1 MAQKIIPCGG
11 WYIDGET
18 LTFDENKV
26 LSAVRGSAEGNYL
39 PLSGGTMEA
48 DAVIQGTDN
57 IEVSVGDTTQSA
69 VVGVTQN
76 GVTIEHNTNSEAD
89 SSIRAIDNAIE
100 IMANSTNI
108 TFNGTGVN
116 FNGANITGLA
126 SLTGQ
131 DSGEIAI
138 ETTLDMNNHNITNVN
153 DPQNAQDAAT
163 KNYVDTN
170 KPTNATTDVAGL
182 VKQSANVAEIVDVS
196 ASTTAETVAQ
206 TVNDLIQQLIAA
218 GIMSAT

>member
-1 MAQKIIPCGG
+1 MSQKIIPCGG
-11 WYIDGET
+11 WFIDGVT
-18 LTFDENKV
+18 LAFDENKV
-26 LSAVRGSAEGNYL
+26 LSVTNGGSGNYL
-39 PLSGGTMEA
+39 SLSGGTMEA
-48 DAVIQGTDN
+48 DAVIQGTND
-57 IEVSVGDTTQSA
+57 IEISVRDTTQSA
-69 VVGVTQN
+69 VVGVTQS

-116 FNGANITGLA
+116 FNGANVTGLA

-131 DSGEIAI
+131 DSNEIAI

-153 DPQNAQDAAT
+153 DPQNAQDVAT
-163 KNYVDTN
+163 KNYVDTS
-170 KPTNATTDVAGL
+170 KPTNATTSVTGL
-182 VKQSANVAEIVDVS
+182 VKQSLNVAEIPDVS
-196 ASTTAETVAQ
+196 SSTTAEIVAQ

>member
-11 WYIDGET
+11 RYIDGTT

-26 LSAVRGSAEGNYL
+26 LSATGGGEGSFL
-39 PLSGGTMEA
+39 PLAGGTMEA
-48 DAVIQGTDN
+48 DAVIEGTDN
-57 IEVSVGDTTQSA
+57 IEISVGDTTQSS
-69 VVGVTQN
+69 VVGVTQS

-100 IMANSTNI
+100 IMANSTNV
-108 TFNGTGVN
+108 TFNGTGVD

-126 SLTGQ
+126 SLTGES
-131 DSGEIAI
+131 SGEIAI

-153 DPQNAQDAAT
+153 DPQNAQDVAT
-163 KNYVDTN
+163 KNYVDTT
-170 KPTNATTDVAGL
+170 KPTNATTSTAGL
-182 VKQSANVAEIVDVS
+182 VKQSLNVAEIADVS

-218 GIMSAT
+218 GIMASA

>member
-1 MAQKIIPCGG
+1 MSKTIIPCGG

-26 LSAVRGSAEGNYL
+26 LSATGGAGGNYL
-39 PLSGGTMEA
+39 PLAGGTMEA

-57 IEVSVGDTTQSA
+57 IEISVGDTTQSA

-89 SSIRAIDNAIE
+89 SSVRVIDNAIE
-100 IMANSTNI
+100 VVANSTNV
-108 TFNGTGVN
+108 TFNGTGVD
-116 FNGANITGLA
+116 FNGANLTGLA
-126 SLTGQ
+126 SLTGES
-131 DSGEIAI
+131 SGEIAI
-138 ETTLDMNNHNITNVN
+138 ETTLDMNNHKITNVN

-170 KPTNATTDVAGL
+170 KPVVATTDVAGL

-196 ASTTAETVAQ
+196 ASTTAEIVAQ